1 LSRVV
6 VGLGNPGPEYA
17 ETRHNVGF
25 MLIERLARALTLDRD
40 ETRGGARRRGGRRL
54 GETFLLVEPLEF
66 MNRSGPPLCTV
77 LGELQPETPS
87 CLVVHDDLDLRLGRL
102 KLKRGGGT
110 GGHRGLKSILSALD
124 GAEFDRLRLGIGRPP
139 LGQDAFDHVL
149 APFEPGERS
158 TLEAV
163 LSRAEEAVWLWSE
176 IGIEAAMNRVNAL
189 PEELEGSPGG
199 C

>member
-25 MLIERLARALTLDRD
+25 MLIERLARALALDRD
-40 ETRGGARRRGGRRL
+40 EIRGGSRRRRGRRK
-54 GETFLLVEPLEF
+54 GESFLLVEPLEF
-66 MNRSGPPLCTV
+66 MNRSGPPLRSV
-77 LGELQPETPS
+77 LDELQQETPS
-87 CLVVHDDLDLRLGRL
+87 CLVVHDELDFRLGRV

-110 GGHRGLKSILSALD
+110 GGHRGLESILSALD
-124 GAEFDRLRLGIGRPP
+124 GVEFDRLRLGIGRPP
-139 LGQDAFDHVL
+139 LGRDAVDHVL
-149 APFEPGERS
+149 APFAPGERS

-163 LSRAEEAVWLWSE
+163 LGRAEEAVWLWSE
-176 IGIEAAMNRVNAL
+176 IGIEAAMNRVNAVMD
-189 PEELEGSPGG
+189 ELEGSPGG